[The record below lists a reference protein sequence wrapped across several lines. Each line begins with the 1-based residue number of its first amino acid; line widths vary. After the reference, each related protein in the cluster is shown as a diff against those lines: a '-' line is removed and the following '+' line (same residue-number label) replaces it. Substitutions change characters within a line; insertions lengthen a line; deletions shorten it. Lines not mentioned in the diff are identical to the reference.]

1 MENKLILWDIDGTLM
16 YCGSDGTRA
25 LNKTFHDLYA
35 IINAFESASIGGA
48 LDSVILERIIEKFA
62 ISNPNREEII
72 NTYIK
77 NLEKILQE
85 NDDKKILPGVNEIVA
100 HINNSKN
107 IFNGI
112 LTSNMKEGAKAKL
125 SSVGL
130 EKYFWVGG
138 YGDHMGEKWDSAIIA
153 IKQAEEFFKVK
164 FKKQNIF
171 IIGDSV
177 YDINCA
183 KKLEI
188 KSIAVATG
196 WTAYYDLEKALP
208 NYIFKNLRDYKEVI
222 NLLD

>member
-1 MENKLILWDIDGTLM
+1 
-16 YCGSDGTRA
+16 
-25 LNKTFHDLYA
+25 
-35 IINAFESASIGGA
+35 
-48 LDSVILERIIEKFA
+48 
-62 ISNPNREEII
+62 
-72 NTYIK
+72 
-77 NLEKILQE
+77 
-85 NDDKKILPGVNEIVA
+85 
-100 HINNSKN
+100 
-107 IFNGI
+107 
-112 LTSNMKEGAKAKL
+112 
-125 SSVGL
+125 
-130 EKYFWVGG
+130 
-138 YGDHMGEKWDSAIIA
+138 MGEKWDSAIIA

>member
-16 YCGSDGTRA
+16 FCGSDGTRA
-25 LNKTFHDLYA
+25 LNKTFNDLYD
-35 IINAFESASIGGA
+35 ILNAFESASIGGA
-48 LDSVILERIIEKFA
+48 LDSVIIERIIEKFA

-72 NTYIK
+72 RTYIK
-77 NLEKILQE
+77 NLEEILKK
-85 NDDKKILPGVNEIVA
+85 NDDKRILPGVNEIVA

-153 IKQAEEFFKVK
+153 IKQAEEFFKAK

-222 NLLD
+222 SLLD